1 MCYDNEKEGENM
13 AENKKKSARGIL
25 KEFSWIYVILAV
37 AYIVAFLLCLAVPQ
51 IADKLKEGFGNDI
64 MIGLGA
70 TAVVSAIFYLWYFW
84 LAGRIADGKSNGTFY
99 MVLLLLGIGASVV
112 NMLTTKGATLLN
124 IDTIVDIIGLYFLL
138 QVRKED

>member
-1 MCYDNEKEGENM
+1 M
-13 AENKKKSARGIL
+13 ADNKKKSSRGIL

-51 IADKLKEGFGNDI
+51 IADKLKEGLGNDI

-84 LAGRIADGKSNGTFY
+84 LARRVADGKSNGTFY
-99 MVLLLLGIGASVV
+99 MILLLLGIGGSVV

>member
-1 MCYDNEKEGENM
+1 M

-37 AYIVAFLLCLAVPQ
+37 AYIIAFLLCLAVPE
-51 IADKLKEGFGNDI
+51 IANKLKEGLGNDI

-84 LAGRIADGKSNGTFY
+84 LARRAADGMSNGTFY
-99 MVLLLLGIGASVV
+99 MVLLLLGIGGSVV

>member
-1 MCYDNEKEGENM
+1 M
-13 AENKKKSARGIL
+13 ADNKKKPARGIL

-37 AYIVAFLLCLAVPQ
+37 GYIAAFLLCLVIPE
-51 IADKLKEGFGNDI
+51 IADKLKDNLGNDI

-70 TAVVSAIFYLWYFW
+70 TAIASAIIYLWYFW
-84 LAGRIADGKSNGTFY
+84 LAGRVADGKSNGTFY
-99 MVLLLLGIGASVV
+99 MVLLLLGIGGSVV

>member
-1 MCYDNEKEGENM
+1 M

-51 IADKLKEGFGNDI
+51 IADKLKEATNNDI

-84 LAGRIADGKSNGTFY
+84 LAGRVADGKSNGTFY
-99 MVLLLLGIGASVV
+99 MILLLLGIGGAVV
-112 NMLTTKGATLLN
+112 NMITTKGATLLN